1 VPTPSELRVRL
12 DEAADVTALRYAAAR
27 PRLGATIVLAHGAG
41 AGQRSPFMTAFATAL
56 AALGIDVATFNFLY
70 MEQRR
75 RIPDRRPSLE
85 GCYRAVI
92 GAVHDRMEGAGDLLF
107 IGGKSMGGRIA
118 THVAA
123 ADRDRRIAGI
133 VLLGY
138 PLHPPGRPAERRD
151 AHLSAVAPPMLFVQ
165 GSRDAFGSA
174 AELEPVTSSLAAATL
189 HIVTG
194 GDHSLRVP
202 RIPAGEQAAVYD
214 GVQRAIV
221 RWIEEIVRTGRS
233 PRSG

>member
-1 VPTPSELRVRL
+1 MASPSEMRVRL
-12 DEAADVTALRYAAAR
+12 DDAAEVTSLRYAAAR
-27 PRLGATIVLAHGAG
+27 PGLGATIVLAHGAG

-56 AALGIDVATFNFLY
+56 ADLGIDVATFNFLY

-85 GCYRAVI
+85 DCYRAVI
-92 GAVHDRMEGAGDLLF
+92 GAVGDRMEGAGDLLF

-151 AHLSAVAPPMLFVQ
+151 AHLSSVAPPMLFVQ

-174 AELEPVTSSLAAATL
+174 AELEPVIASLAAATL
-189 HIVTG
+189 HVVPG
-194 GDHSLRVP
+194 GDHSLKVP
-202 RIPAGEQAAVYD
+202 RIAAGEQAAIYE
-214 GVQRAIV
+214 GVQRAIA
-221 RWIEEIVRTGRS
+221 RWIEEIVRTHQS

>member
-1 VPTPSELRVRL
+1 MPNPNEMRVRL
-12 DEAADVTALRYAAAR
+12 DEATTVTALLHPAAH
-27 PRLGATIVLAHGAG
+27 PCIGATLVLAHGAG
-41 AGQRSPFMTAFATAL
+41 AGQRSPFMTGFATAL
-56 AALGIDVATFNFLY
+56 ATLGIDVATFNFLY

-75 RIPDRRPSLE
+75 RIPDRRPALE

-92 GAVHDRMEGAGDLLF
+92 GAVRDRMEGAGDLLV

-123 ADRDRRIAGI
+123 ADRDQRIGGI

-151 AHLSAVAPPMLFVQ
+151 AHLSAVAAPMLFVQ
-165 GSRDAFGSA
+165 GSRDSFGSA

-189 HIVTG
+189 QVVTG
-194 GDHSLRVP
+194 GDHSLRIP
-202 RIPAGEQAAVYD
+202 RITAEEQAAIYD
-214 GVQRAIV
+214 AVQRTIA
-221 RWIEEIVRTGRS
+221 RWIEELVRASRS
-233 PRSG
+233 